1 LIITITAVSGDQRGK
16 TQEYTFIPISIGR
29 HPNNDIVI
37 TDTIVSRR
45 HCMVN
50 SAGKNVT
57 LHDLE
62 SKNGTYVN
70 GAKINTET
78 KILDGDT
85 ITIGTINLQI
95 SISS

>member
-1 LIITITAVSGDQRGK
+1 
-16 TQEYTFIPISIGR
+16 
-29 HPNNDIVI
+29 
-37 TDTIVSRR
+37 
-45 HCMVN
+45 MVN